1 MAQGPVERTEHALD
15 RLLDELA
22 ATPGDGA
29 TPGASAPS
37 ADQGR
42 DLWRAMVLS
51 RALDVA
57 ARRLKAEGRG
67 YYTISSAG
75 HELDAV
81 VGLQLAR
88 TDPAFLHYRS
98 GAFVAARRRD
108 DLDAFVRDTV
118 ASFQASTTDPVAAG
132 RHKVWGSR
140 AAWIPPQTSTIA
152 SHLPKAVGA
161 ALALGRAGAGRTV
174 ATPLTDEVGPDAVV
188 CASFG
193 DASLNHATAAS
204 GITMARWARRLGAP
218 VPMLFVC
225 EDNGLGISVRTPRGW
240 VEGSLSGLPGL
251 TYVRA
256 DGDPGQRWE
265 AVAGA
270 IERVRRERTPVALH
284 LPTVR
289 LWGHAGSDVEVG
301 YRDAAE
307 IEAGERA
314 DPLLEV
320 ARWLVATGRA
330 TGADLQADRSEA
342 IDRVDRACEDVRPT
356 HAASFAE
363 VAGPLVLSLPG
374 ASPAPTPAQA
384 RGRVQAWQQAGHP
397 LPEDA
402 VPPVRRTLGARINA
416 GLHDLFVAH
425 PQAVAFGEDVAR
437 KGGVYGVTAGLQAR
451 FGADRVFDTM
461 LDETA
466 ILGAAQGFGLLG
478 YLPVPEIQYLAYL
491 HNALDQLRGEACSTT
506 WLSDGAFASPMVL
519 RVASFAYQKGFG
531 GHFHNDNAIGALRDI
546 PGLLLPTPSR
556 GDDAV
561 RLLRGA
567 TALAVEQGRVVALLE
582 PIALY
587 HERDLFE
594 DGDEGWLTAHPVE
607 GTLLPGTVGVYAAGR
622 LQPGTATIAGTE
634 ATVAPA
640 VVDVG
645 PDSPD
650 PRFDDGADVVLVT
663 YANGVRMALR
673 AARRLL
679 AEDGTRV
686 RVLDVRWLDPLP
698 MDVLVEQ
705 ARDVGRVLVVDE
717 CRATGGG
724 IADAVVAGLVEAG
737 SAAALASVRARDSY
751 VPLGPAASQVLVTE
765 DGIVAA
771 AQALAR
777 TAVRR

>member
-1 MAQGPVERTEHALD
+1 MAQGPVERTEQGLDAL
-15 RLLDELA
+15 LGEL
-22 ATPGDGA
+22 T
-29 TPGASAPS
+29 GASASTPATSGSPS
-37 ADQGR
+37 AEDGR
-42 DLWRAMVLS
+42 ALWRAMTVS
-51 RALDVA
+51 RALDVV

-81 VGLQLAR
+81 VGLQLRR

-98 GAFVAARRRD
+98 GALVAARRRD
-108 DLDAFVRDTV
+108 DVEAFVRDTV
-118 ASFQASTTDPVAAG
+118 ASFQASTTDPVAVG

-140 AAWIPPQTSTIA
+140 EAWIPPQTSTIA

-161 ALALGRAGAGRTV
+161 ALALGRAGTGRTV
-174 ATPLTDEVGPDAVV
+174 ATSLTDEVGRDAIV

-193 DASLNHATAAS
+193 DASLNHATASS

-218 VPMLFVC
+218 VPVLFLC

-256 DGDPGQRWE
+256 DGDPANRWD
-265 AVAGA
+265 AVGRA
-270 IERVRRERTPVALH
+270 IERVRSERTPVALH

-301 YRDAAE
+301 YRDAAD
-307 IEAGERA
+307 IAASERA

-330 TGADLQADRSEA
+330 TGADLQADRHELGA
-342 IDRVDRACEDVRPT
+342 LVDRACDDVVVS
-356 HAASFAE
+356 HAVSPDQVE
-363 VAGPLVLSLPG
+363 GPLVLSLPS
-374 ASPAPTPAQA
+374 ASTAPSRPAA
-384 RGRVQAWQQAGHP
+384 RARVRAWQDAGQP

-402 VPPVRRTLGARINA
+402 LPPVRRTLGARINA
-416 GLHDLFVAH
+416 GLHDLFLAH
-425 PQAVAFGEDVAR
+425 PEAVAFGEDVAR

-546 PGLLLPTPSR
+546 PGLLLAAPSR

-567 TALAVEQGRVVALLE
+567 TALAAERGRVVAMLE

-594 DGDEGWLTAHPVE
+594 DGDEGWLTAHPLE
-607 GTLLPGTVGVYAAGR
+607 GRLLPGTVGVYAAGR
-622 LQPGTATIAGTE
+622 QDPCTTTIADVE

-640 VVDVG
+640 VVDVA
-645 PDSPD
+645 PDTPD
-650 PRFDDGADVVLVT
+650 PRFDDGADLVVIT
-663 YANGVRMALR
+663 YANGVRMSLR

-679 AEDGTRV
+679 DEDGIRV
-686 RVLDVRWLDPLP
+686 RVLDARWLAPLP
-698 MDVLVEQ
+698 MQVIAEQ

-717 CRATGGG
+717 CRATAGG
-724 IADAVVAGLVEAG
+724 IADAVVAGLVEGG
-737 SAAALASVRARDSY
+737 STAALASVRARDSY

-765 DGIVAA
+765 DGIVDAA
-771 AQALAR
+771 RSLAR